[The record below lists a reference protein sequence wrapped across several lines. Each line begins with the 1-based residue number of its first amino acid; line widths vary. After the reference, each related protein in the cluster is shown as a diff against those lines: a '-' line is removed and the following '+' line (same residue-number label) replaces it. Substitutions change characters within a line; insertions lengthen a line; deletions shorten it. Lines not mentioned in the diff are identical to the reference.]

1 MVARSKAARALR
13 SYCLLG
19 LAALVSSGCAHRE
32 AIRLA
37 ELSATVNSGH
47 AKDETLPPEA
57 RIIAQDNWDAWAVQ
71 LSILRGDPLPP
82 EVAKRVNGE

>member
-13 SYCLLG
+13 ACCLLW
-19 LAALVSSGCAHRE
+19 LAALLASGCAHRE

-37 ELSATVNSGH
+37 EISTAVNSGH
-47 AKDETLPPEA
+47 ARDETLPPEA
-57 RIIAQDNWDAWAVQ
+57 RIIARDNWDAWAVQ

-82 EVAKRVNGE
+82 EVAHRVNGE